1 MAKKKI
7 KETDYLSFS
16 AYFRGKEAQLLSRD
30 RLDRILSDGG
40 YAEACRAASDAG
52 YPDLSELDV
61 AGINAALEQRL
72 EDEMAE
78 VREMLPDAELMR
90 LLCLE
95 YDCHNAKVLVKSGG
109 DLEKDAS
116 LFSDAGCYTPEELKA
131 VYDDDAGTGSGALPA
146 DFAEAIRESK
156 SALARTGNPQLA
168 DFILDKAY
176 FALLLREAEAT
187 GRPFLVNWVRNRIDK
202 VNLRSL
208 LRTLGMSR
216 REEALRNALVD
227 GGNVALDELTDPSL
241 TREDITKLYSITIFD
256 RASEETGMT
265 AYEKASDNAEMEY
278 ITSAS
283 LIPFGPEVA
292 LEYVTALQSEIV
304 ALRIILTGKRMGIGA
319 ETLRERLRES
329 YV

>member
-1 MAKKKI
+1 MPNNKKI

-16 AYFRGKEAQLLSRD
+16 AYFRGKEARLLSRD

-52 YPDLSELDV
+52 YPDLSDADV

-72 EDEMAE
+72 AEEMAE

-109 DLEKDAS
+109 SLEKNAS

-131 VYDDDAGTGSGALPA
+131 VYDDETGSGVLPT
-146 DFAEAIRESK
+146 DFAEAIHESK
-156 SALARTGNPQLA
+156 SALARTGNPQLS
-168 DFILDKAY
+168 DFLLDKAY

-216 REEALRNALVD
+216 REEALRHALID

-241 TREDITKLYSITIFD
+241 TREDITRLYSVTIFD
-256 RASEETGMT
+256 RASEESGMT

-278 ITSAS
+278 ISSAS